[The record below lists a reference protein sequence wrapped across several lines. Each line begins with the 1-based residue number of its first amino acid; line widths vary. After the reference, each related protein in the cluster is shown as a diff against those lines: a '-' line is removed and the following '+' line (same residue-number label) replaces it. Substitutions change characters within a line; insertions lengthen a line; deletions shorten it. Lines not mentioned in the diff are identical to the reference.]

1 MSDFV
6 YGMIVGMGLMSW
18 CTALWVYFLMKTVL
32 GWNLIEKFKR

>member
-1 MSDFV
+1 MNDFV

-32 GWNLIEKFKR
+32 GGNLIEKFKR

>member
-1 MSDFV
+1 MNDFV

-32 GWNLIEKFKR
+32 GRNLIEKFKR